1 MRKSVRFPKKKRGG
15 GEGESTPPLLWRRG
29 LTIANITFTHS
40 SLWVQVWG
48 LPFKNTTDE
57 TGKDIG
63 SRLLGTVIEVDKLSW
78 KQIKLN
84 LCGSGLI
91 CRLMKH

>member
-15 GEGESTPPLLWRRG
+15 GGKSTPPLLWRRG